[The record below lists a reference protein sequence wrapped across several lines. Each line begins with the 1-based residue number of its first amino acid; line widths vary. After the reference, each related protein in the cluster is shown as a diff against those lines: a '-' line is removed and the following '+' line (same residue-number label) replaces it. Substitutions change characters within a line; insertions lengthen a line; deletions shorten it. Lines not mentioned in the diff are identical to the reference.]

1 MLRPSLTPYR
11 GLYYPRLSGKI
22 KNLFHTE
29 YKNRGWGAVE
39 TVTPAK
45 VGNVFQGLYQ
55 RGSEMVVVYTMD
67 SAAAKSIG
75 LTYTVPLCQYSYGW
89 S

>member
-1 MLRPSLTPYR
+1 
-11 GLYYPRLSGKI
+11 
-22 KNLFHTE
+22 
-29 YKNRGWGAVE
+29 
-39 TVTPAK
+39 
-45 VGNVFQGLYQ
+45 
-55 RGSEMVVVYTMD
+55 MVVVYTMD